1 VTEDERLVS
10 LVPTPVQELLAQ
22 RAIDHRH
29 NIVVKYRQAKVTT
42 WCVMWM
48 LGQILYNKGLKGLLI
63 ANAEKTVDEAMSRM
77 HDAYDWLPKAVRVPF
92 IRRNMHMLQVM
103 HKGRVVGI
111 TSGRGKETK
120 PAMGTSP
127 DRYVFTEFGEWENAD
142 AAMGHI
148 MPSFRKRPNARGWN
162 EGTPGEHMCR
172 QHRMWLAAM
181 EGKGMYHPTFLRWWE
196 DDTCVLPPDQVKR
209 FDGWKPGNDDIAYVE
224 SVLATN
230 KANERLG
237 VGDATEPSLEHLKFR
252 RDILESEFS
261 GKEWLFTNKYPP
273 NPHAGFVSSLTPKL
287 PKDAIERQLT
297 EAVRDPP
304 YDFEARCSVLE
315 YPEWG
320 RQYVAFADPNSY
332 GRAGDP
338 SGILVFDA
346 HTFTEVAS
354 FQAREDPA
362 RFADRCINVARFFN
376 DALLVVES
384 NQAACIA
391 TVVAY
396 GYSNI
401 WRHSDDHPGF
411 YTTALRKK
419 QAEGYLIKGLL
430 EDLFTVRTM
439 STLHQALT
447 WDGRWKRRRQSD
459 DDSQHHYERLVCLF
473 MAAWVFHH
481 RTWAPPKEAPNPKI
495 GLSVADIDRLVKS
508 PRRRR

>member
-1 VTEDERLVS
+1 M
-10 LVPTPVQELLAQ
+10 
-22 RAIDHRH
+22 
-29 NIVVKYRQAKVTT
+29 VKYRQAKVTT

-297 EAVRDPP
+297 EAV
-304 YDFEARCSVLE
+304 AST
-315 YPEWG
+315 
-320 RQYVAFADPNSY
+320 S
-332 GRAGDP
+332 P
-338 SGILVFDA
+338 SL
-346 HTFTEVAS
+346 TRT
-354 FQAREDPA
+354 
-362 RFADRCINVARFFN
+362 
-376 DALLVVES
+376 
-384 NQAACIA
+384 A
-391 TVVAY
+391 TVAQVTRRESWFSMRTRSPRSPRFRLEKTLPVLLTAASTSRASSTMRCWSSRATRPPASLQLWPTATQTS
-396 GYSNI
+396 GVTAM
-401 WRHSDDHPGF
+401 
-411 YTTALRKK
+411 TTPA
-419 QAEGYLIKGLL
+419 
-430 EDLFTVRTM
+430 
-439 STLHQALT
+439 ST
-447 WDGRWKRRRQSD
+447 RRRCGRSRLRAT
-459 DDSQHHYERLVCLF
+459 SSRGCSRTCLPSERCR
-473 MAAWVFHH
+473 HCTK
-481 RTWAPPKEAPNPKI
+481 R
-495 GLSVADIDRLVKS
+495 
-508 PRRRR
+508 